1 MKVILTQDVKGQG
14 KKGQL
19 IDASDGYARNFLIPK
34 KLAVEATAA
43 NLSEMKNAETK
54 KRIQEEKELAAAKEI
69 AAKLGEEKS
78 AVVRA
83 MEAIVE
89 PISLYEPVYSENGDS
104 IYVMDQLSD
113 TSAEEEHW
121 VENIALR
128 DAMNK
133 LSERER
139 KIIELRFY
147 RNKTQMEIAQSI
159 GISQAQ
165 VSRLEKG
172 ALARMRAQI

>member
-69 AAKLGEEKS
+69 AAKLEGCMVKIVRTSGADEKLYGS
-78 AVVRA
+78 VATKDIA
-83 MEAIVE
+83 EA
-89 PISLYEPVYSENGDS
+89 LSEQYGIEIDKRK
-104 IYVMDQLSD
+104 ITLK
-113 TSAEEEHW
+113 
-121 VENIALR
+121 ENIRSYGDYEAEL
-128 DAMNK
+128 K
-133 LSERER
+133 LYTEVSATL
-139 KIIELRFY
+139 KIKITE
-147 RNKTQMEIAQSI
+147 A
-159 GISQAQ
+159 
-165 VSRLEKG
+165 
-172 ALARMRAQI
+172 

>member
-69 AAKLGEEKS
+69 AAKLEGCMVKIVRTSGADEKLYGS
-78 AVVRA
+78 VATKDIA
-83 MEAIVE
+83 EALSEQYGIEIDKRKIV
-89 PISLYEPVYSENGDS
+89 LADS
-104 IYVMDQLSD
+104 IKAYGSYTV
-113 TSAEEEHW
+113 T
-121 VENIALR
+121 V
-128 DAMNK
+128 K
-133 LSERER
+133 LHTAVSG
-139 KIIELRFY
+139 KINLVVT
-147 RNKTQMEIAQSI
+147 K
-159 GISQAQ
+159 
-165 VSRLEKG
+165 
-172 ALARMRAQI
+172 